1 MIMKMN
7 VLVVM
12 AVAALS
18 AVSCGKAEKAVSETV
33 KADEVAQ
40 TEAAANTVTN
50 TAEAIDEATGTVIN
64 LDNDQAFR
72 PSIKVDALTVLDFN
86 ATWCGPCKML
96 HPVFEAAAKTFAGK
110 VRFVSVDIDKLP
122 ATATAFDVQAVPTV
136 VIMRPDGKTQRF
148 VGTQQLLPAANFD
161 KIIRDNL

>member
-1 MIMKMN
+1 MMI
-7 VLVVM
+7 L
-12 AVAALS
+12 AVAAMS
-18 AVSCGKAEKAVSETV
+18 AVSCSKAEKAVSESV

-50 TAEAIDEATGTVIN
+50 ATEALDEATGAVVN
-64 LDNDQAFR
+64 LTNDNAFR
-72 PSIKVDALTVLDFN
+72 PATKVDVLTVLDFN

-110 VRFVSVDIDKLP
+110 VRFVSVDIDRLP
-122 ATATAFDVQAVPTV
+122 ETAAAFEVQAVPTV

-148 VGTQQLLPAANFD
+148 VGTQQLLPAESFD
-161 KIIRDNL
+161 KIIRENL